1 MLIISYKSSAVAEM
15 GMHLATVDMSLKLGG
30 CCVPFRGELSSHLT
44 QCVLDR
50 CLPPYQVASWSIQPF
65 GHNRHGP
72 KIAVCAG
79 LFFWGGELGSHLT
92 LCGLGRGLPPY
103 QVASWSIQPFG
114 YTPSYRQTDRTDRQ
128 RSDSIGRTVLQ
139 TVAQKKLL
147 FYSFEVITQTN
158 MITLQSMSRAYT
170 KCRTSDKA
178 TVAHSLKVSS
188 CELYN

>member
-79 LFFWGGELGSHLT
+79 LFFWGGGVGFPSNT
-92 LCGLGRGLPPY
+92 MWPGPRPT
-103 QVASWSIQPFG
+103 SISSGILIHPTVWL
-114 YTPSYRQTDRTDRQ
+114 YTKLQTDRQDRQ
-128 RSDSIGRTVLQ
+128 TTVP
-139 TVAQKKLL
+139 
-147 FYSFEVITQTN
+147 
-158 MITLQSMSRAYT
+158 
-170 KCRTSDKA
+170 
-178 TVAHSLKVSS
+178 
-188 CELYN
+188 